1 MNFQR
6 RRFPQVAV
14 INIIKI
20 EIVDIQ
26 HIFPVAQATIDHI
39 VRMIAQQA
47 EVDSFFFYPS
57 FFFRWT
63 VGRDRSVG
71 EQEQ

>member
-20 EIVDIQ
+20 DIVDNQ
-26 HIFPVAQATIDHI
+26 HLFPVAQATIDHI

-47 EVDSFFFYPS
+47 EVDSFFYFLFYY
-57 FFFRWT
+57 FFF
-63 VGRDRSVG
+63 
-71 EQEQ
+71 